1 MRGLAISTSLL
12 AGDGGG
18 SNEEEAG
25 GVEIG
30 VEIPLALLAIAIHI
44 IAGHLLEKRQ
54 ERSKH
59 AVVISESLIAVVC
72 GK

>member
-1 MRGLAISTSLL
+1 MRGLAAITTSLG
-12 AGDGGG
+12 GDEGG
-18 SNEEEAG
+18 EEAG